1 MKKLQQLFGT
11 IILTLVLSASTFA
24 GDGIII
30 IWVTEPTPTPAP
42 VMATTNEAED
52 DGLILPWLTANDSAT
67 EVVRSLLPSVLALF

>member
-42 VMATTNEAED
+42 VMATSNEAEAECV
-52 DGLILPWLTANDSAT
+52 TNMSAANDSVT
-67 EVVRSLLPSVLALF
+67 EVALSMLQSVLALF